1 MRVDDVSYNIN
12 AAFFAAMSML
22 DKKVEYRVLPHVYM
36 NIDGKPIH
44 FVGERNH
51 AITEVIV
58 EGDQQKGKYIVWY
71 VYGEEVIG
79 FMTVGY
85 QNLHLYLQEAMK
97 LLIMPPAKYLRSR
110 MIDHKNIVAS
120 VFKCRPEI
128 KANRNGILRTASVIR
143 AEFTREREELEGFR
157 TKIRKNV
164 SDEKENQ
171 RMKFN
176 KIKAKYDREGVDVVE
191 DEQQIGQDMDKTK
204 QKLIHQK
211 NIQIDNEEREK
222 AVRDGTN
229 LVRTRSGKG
238 YKPGGSAAY
247 LQDDLDIGN
256 YDRKNLNMGSGANPK
271 FDSTNPFN

>member
-85 QNLHLYLQEAMK
+85 
-97 LLIMPPAKYLRSR
+97 
-110 MIDHKNIVAS
+110 
-120 VFKCRPEI
+120 
-128 KANRNGILRTASVIR
+128 
-143 AEFTREREELEGFR
+143 
-157 TKIRKNV
+157 
-164 SDEKENQ
+164 
-171 RMKFN
+171 
-176 KIKAKYDREGVDVVE
+176 
-191 DEQQIGQDMDKTK
+191 
-204 QKLIHQK
+204 
-211 NIQIDNEEREK
+211 
-222 AVRDGTN
+222 
-229 LVRTRSGKG
+229 
-238 YKPGGSAAY
+238 
-247 LQDDLDIGN
+247 
-256 YDRKNLNMGSGANPK
+256 
-271 FDSTNPFN
+271 

>member
-1 MRVDDVSYNIN
+1 
-12 AAFFAAMSML
+12 
-22 DKKVEYRVLPHVYM
+22 
-36 NIDGKPIH
+36 
-44 FVGERNH
+44 
-51 AITEVIV
+51 
-58 EGDQQKGKYIVWY
+58 
-71 VYGEEVIG
+71 
-79 FMTVGY
+79 
-85 QNLHLYLQEAMK
+85 MK

-191 DEQQIGQDMDKTK
+191 DE
-204 QKLIHQK
+204 
-211 NIQIDNEEREK
+211 
-222 AVRDGTN
+222 
-229 LVRTRSGKG
+229 
-238 YKPGGSAAY
+238 
-247 LQDDLDIGN
+247 
-256 YDRKNLNMGSGANPK
+256 
-271 FDSTNPFN
+271 